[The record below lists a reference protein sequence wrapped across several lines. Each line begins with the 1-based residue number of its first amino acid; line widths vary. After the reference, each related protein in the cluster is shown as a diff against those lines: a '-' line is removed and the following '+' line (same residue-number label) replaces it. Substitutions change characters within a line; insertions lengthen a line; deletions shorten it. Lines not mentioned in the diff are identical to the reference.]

1 MHVNKNLKIK
11 TIFTSMKNMLY
22 VFLGGGVGSALR
34 YLLFIIIPQTSFPYA
49 TFSVNIVGSFL
60 IGLFLSLSNSSS
72 AISSSIFILLTTGLC
87 GGFTTFS
94 TFSKEGFLMI
104 QQQQWTQFILY
115 TLGSVFLCLL
125 ATAFGFYIGK

>member
-1 MHVNKNLKIK
+1 
-11 TIFTSMKNMLY
+11 MKNMLY

-34 YLLFIIIPQTSFPYA
+34 YLLFILIPQTSFPYA
-49 TFSVNIVGSFL
+49 TFIVNIVGSFL

-72 AISSSIFILLTTGLC
+72 ALSSSLFLLLTTGLC

-115 TLGSVFLCLL
+115 TLGSIVFCLL